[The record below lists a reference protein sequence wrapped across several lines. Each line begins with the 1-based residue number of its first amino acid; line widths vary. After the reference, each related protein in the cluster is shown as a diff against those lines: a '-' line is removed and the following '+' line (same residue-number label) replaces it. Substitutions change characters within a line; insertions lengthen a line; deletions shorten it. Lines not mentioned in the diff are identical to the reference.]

1 MSTHIPTYRL
11 DMFAQYDE
19 AAAEVFCPREHR
31 EGGKGGAPID
41 RPYRSDYYK
50 ISLCLRGTAELK
62 VNLQTWPVG
71 PGCLVLV
78 TPHIIKQWTHIS
90 DDYETLSVFFTSDF
104 ITTNNAHAGK
114 LSFLLNPTTYV
125 LPLAALEAAN
135 IAASFRFLQQ
145 KYHTPHANRKDIVKN
160 IINGLLYELD
170 DLYEQKATP
179 LPATHPRGHVL
190 TAGFKQ
196 LVQVH
201 SAEVRSVAFYADK
214 LCVTP
219 KHLTE
224 MVREV
229 TGKTASDLITEAVVL
244 EAKALL
250 QTTMLPM
257 HQIADRLHFADQ
269 FAFSRFF
276 KKSTGLSPTAYKHM

>member
-1 MSTHIPTYRL
+1 MSAHIPTYQL
-11 DMFAQYDE
+11 HMFAQDDE
-19 AAAEVFCPREHR
+19 VAAEVFCPGEHR
-31 EGGKGGAPID
+31 AGDKPAIPISTL
-41 RPYRSDYYK
+41 YRSDYYK
-50 ISLCLRGTAELK
+50 VSLCLRGTAELK
-62 VNLQTWPVG
+62 VNLQTWPVA

-114 LSFLLNPTTYV
+114 LGFLLSPTTYV
-125 LPLAALEAAN
+125 LPLSAPEATN

-145 KYHTPHANRKDIVKN
+145 KYRTPHPNRKDIVKN

-170 DLYEQKATP
+170 VLYDQKTTP
-179 LPATHPRGHVL
+179 LSAAQPRGHVL
-190 TAGFKQ
+190 TAEFKH
-196 LVQVH
+196 LVQAH
-201 SAEVRSVAFYADK
+201 SASARSVTFYADK

-250 QTTMLPM
+250 QTTKLSMN
-257 HQIADRLHFADQ
+257 QIADKLHFADQ

-276 KKSTGLSPTAYKHM
+276 KKGTGLSPTAYKQV

>member
-19 AAAEVFCPREHR
+19 VAAEVFCPGEHGA
-31 EGGKGGAPID
+31 GGKGVAPID
-41 RPYRSDYYK
+41 LPYRSDYYK
-50 ISLCLRGTAELK
+50 ISLCLRGSAELK
-62 VNLQTWPVG
+62 VNLQTWAVV
-71 PGCLVLV
+71 PGCVVLV

-90 DDYETLSVFFTSDF
+90 EDYETLSVFFTSDF
-104 ITTNNAHAGK
+104 LTTNNAHAGK
-114 LSFLLNPTTYV
+114 LGFLLNPSTYV
-125 LPLAALEAAN
+125 LPLAAPEAAS

-145 KYHTPHANRKDIVKN
+145 KYRTPHPNRKDIVQN

-170 DLYEQKATP
+170 ARYTQQATP
-179 LPATHPRGHVL
+179 LPVTHPRGHVL
-190 TAGFKQ
+190 TAEFKQ
-196 LVQVH
+196 LIQAH

-224 MVREV
+224 MVRAV

-250 QTTMLPM
+250 QTTKLPM
-257 HQIADRLHFADQ
+257 HQIADQLHFADQ

-276 KKSTGLSPTAYKHM
+276 KKSTGLSPTAYKQG